1 MPFNLRGL
9 LQDEEFL
16 LGAGLLSAGSQG
28 QNIGQATFPAL
39 IQAGKTASFFDTA
52 QAKRNK
58 NEALEK
64 LLSSDQV
71 SDIDKLYIS
80 AGVTPPKRTNKNIKY
95 DTMFNAEGKKFDVDL
110 SDPSSSSIIKQ
121 KISEGYSFSKP
132 DKSISKTKNFKT
144 LFRPDGKDRVEVD
157 LNNPEHEKIIEFYLG
172 NDYSFTQFNQPN
184 KFGLN
189 DEALAVYNKLNV
201 ATNDDEWNKIFDG
214 LSKSEKHLYKNKIKN
229 NPDIIE
235 EAIAAKIENVKT
247 LDPLQISAAAEYKLP
262 DKVKDYENAVDI
274 IEAQWSANPNA
285 TFEQVIESLV
295 AAGLLIK

>member
-95 DTMFNAEGKKFDVDL
+95 DTMFSAEGKKFDVDL

-132 DKSISKTKNFKT
+132 DKSIKTKNFKT
-144 LFRPDGKDRVEVD
+144 LFSPDGKNRTEVD
-157 LNNPEHEKIIEFYLG
+157 LNNPKHEKKIEFYLG
-172 NDYSFTQFNQPN
+172 NDYSFTKFNQPN

-189 DEALAVYNKLNV
+189 DEALAVYNKLKV
-201 ATNDDEWNKIFDG
+201 AKNDKEFKQILDG
-214 LSKSEKHLYKNKIKN
+214 LSKPEQQLYYNKIAGN
-229 NPDIIE
+229 VDLLE

-247 LDPLQISAAAEYKLP
+247 LDAIQISAAAEYKLP

-274 IEAQWSANPNA
+274 IEAQWSTNPNA

>member
-80 AGVTPPKRTNKNIKY
+80 AGVTPPKK
-95 DTMFNAEGKKFDVDL
+95 D
-110 SDPSSSSIIKQ
+110 
-121 KISEGYSFSKP
+121 KISKRT
-132 DKSISKTKNFKT
+132 IS
-144 LFRPDGKDRVEVD
+144 
-157 LNNPEHEKIIEFYLG
+157 
-172 NDYSFTQFNQPN
+172 
-184 KFGLN
+184 
-189 DEALAVYNKLNV
+189 DEALKVYDKLQGLTGPAFDNAFEALPENEKNVYIKQIKGNEDIFNTLIKKALKEKNNKLSMNLSNYELSGK
-201 ATNDDEWNKIFDG
+201 ATNNY
-214 LSKSEKHLYKNKIKN
+214 KSVEDLISVIKSQKGN
-229 NPDIIE
+229 ENFTDIE
-235 EAIAAKIENVKT
+235 
-247 LDPLQISAAAEYKLP
+247 
-262 DKVKDYENAVDI
+262 I
-274 IEAQWSANPNA
+274 IQ
-285 TFEQVIESLV
+285 SLINE
-295 AAGLLIK
+295 GLLQVRG

>member
-80 AGVTPPKRTNKNIKY
+80 AGVTPPKK
-95 DTMFNAEGKKFDVDL
+95 D
-110 SDPSSSSIIKQ
+110 
-121 KISEGYSFSKP
+121 KISKRT
-132 DKSISKTKNFKT
+132 IS
-144 LFRPDGKDRVEVD
+144 
-157 LNNPEHEKIIEFYLG
+157 
-172 NDYSFTQFNQPN
+172 
-184 KFGLN
+184 
-189 DEALAVYNKLNV
+189 DEALKVYDKLQGLTGPAFDNAFEALPENEKNVYTKQIKGNEDIFNTLIKKALKEKNNKLSMNLSNYELSGK
-201 ATNDDEWNKIFDG
+201 ATNNY
-214 LSKSEKHLYKNKIKN
+214 KSVEDLISVIKSQTGN
-229 NPDIIE
+229 ENFTDIE
-235 EAIAAKIENVKT
+235 
-247 LDPLQISAAAEYKLP
+247 
-262 DKVKDYENAVDI
+262 I
-274 IEAQWSANPNA
+274 IQ
-285 TFEQVIESLV
+285 SLINE
-295 AAGLLIK
+295 GLLQVRG

>member
-80 AGVTPPKRTNKNIKY
+80 AGVTPPKKDKTSKRT
-95 DTMFNAEGKKFDVDL
+95 
-110 SDPSSSSIIKQ
+110 
-121 KISEGYSFSKP
+121 IS
-132 DKSISKTKNFKT
+132 
-144 LFRPDGKDRVEVD
+144 
-157 LNNPEHEKIIEFYLG
+157 
-172 NDYSFTQFNQPN
+172 
-184 KFGLN
+184 
-189 DEALAVYNKLNV
+189 DEALKVYDKLQGLTGPAFDNAFEALPENEKNVYIKQIKGNENILNAFLKKALTEKNNKLSMNLSNYELSGK
-201 ATNDDEWNKIFDG
+201 ATNNY
-214 LSKSEKHLYKNKIKN
+214 KSVEDLISVIKSQTGN
-229 NPDIIE
+229 ENFTDIE
-235 EAIAAKIENVKT
+235 
-247 LDPLQISAAAEYKLP
+247 
-262 DKVKDYENAVDI
+262 I
-274 IEAQWSANPNA
+274 IQ
-285 TFEQVIESLV
+285 SLINE
-295 AAGLLIK
+295 GLLQVRG

>member
-80 AGVTPPKRTNKNIKY
+80 AGVTPPKK
-95 DTMFNAEGKKFDVDL
+95 D
-110 SDPSSSSIIKQ
+110 
-121 KISEGYSFSKP
+121 KISKRT
-132 DKSISKTKNFKT
+132 IS
-144 LFRPDGKDRVEVD
+144 
-157 LNNPEHEKIIEFYLG
+157 
-172 NDYSFTQFNQPN
+172 
-184 KFGLN
+184 
-189 DEALAVYNKLNV
+189 DEALKVYDKLQGLTGPAFDNAFEALPENEKNVYTKQIKGNEDILNAFLKKALTEKNNKLSMNLSNYELSGK
-201 ATNDDEWNKIFDG
+201 ATNNY
-214 LSKSEKHLYKNKIKN
+214 KSVEDLISVIKSQKGN
-229 NPDIIE
+229 ENFTDIE
-235 EAIAAKIENVKT
+235 
-247 LDPLQISAAAEYKLP
+247 
-262 DKVKDYENAVDI
+262 I
-274 IEAQWSANPNA
+274 IQ
-285 TFEQVIESLV
+285 SLINE
-295 AAGLLIK
+295 GLLQVRG

>member
-80 AGVTPPKRTNKNIKY
+80 AGVTPPKK
-95 DTMFNAEGKKFDVDL
+95 D
-110 SDPSSSSIIKQ
+110 
-121 KISEGYSFSKP
+121 KISKRT
-132 DKSISKTKNFKT
+132 IS
-144 LFRPDGKDRVEVD
+144 
-157 LNNPEHEKIIEFYLG
+157 
-172 NDYSFTQFNQPN
+172 
-184 KFGLN
+184 
-189 DEALAVYNKLNV
+189 DEALKVYDKLQGLTGPAFDNAFEALPENEKNVYIKQIKGNENILNAFLKKALTEKNNKLSMNLSNYELSGK
-201 ATNDDEWNKIFDG
+201 ATNNY
-214 LSKSEKHLYKNKIKN
+214 KSVEDLISVIKSQKGN
-229 NPDIIE
+229 ENFTDIE
-235 EAIAAKIENVKT
+235 
-247 LDPLQISAAAEYKLP
+247 
-262 DKVKDYENAVDI
+262 I
-274 IEAQWSANPNA
+274 IQ
-285 TFEQVIESLV
+285 SLINE
-295 AAGLLIK
+295 GLLQVRG

>member
-80 AGVTPPKRTNKNIKY
+80 AGVTPPKK
-95 DTMFNAEGKKFDVDL
+95 D
-110 SDPSSSSIIKQ
+110 
-121 KISEGYSFSKP
+121 KISKRT
-132 DKSISKTKNFKT
+132 IS
-144 LFRPDGKDRVEVD
+144 
-157 LNNPEHEKIIEFYLG
+157 
-172 NDYSFTQFNQPN
+172 
-184 KFGLN
+184 
-189 DEALAVYNKLNV
+189 DEALKVYDKLQGLTGPAFDNAFEALPENEKNVYTKQIKGNENILNAFLKKALTEKNNKLSMNLSNYELSGK
-201 ATNDDEWNKIFDG
+201 ATNNY
-214 LSKSEKHLYKNKIKN
+214 KSVEDLISVIKSQKGN
-229 NPDIIE
+229 ENFTDIE
-235 EAIAAKIENVKT
+235 
-247 LDPLQISAAAEYKLP
+247 
-262 DKVKDYENAVDI
+262 I
-274 IEAQWSANPNA
+274 IQ
-285 TFEQVIESLV
+285 SLINE
-295 AAGLLIK
+295 GLLQVRG

>member
-80 AGVTPPKRTNKNIKY
+80 AGVTPPKK
-95 DTMFNAEGKKFDVDL
+95 D
-110 SDPSSSSIIKQ
+110 
-121 KISEGYSFSKP
+121 KISKRT
-132 DKSISKTKNFKT
+132 IS
-144 LFRPDGKDRVEVD
+144 
-157 LNNPEHEKIIEFYLG
+157 
-172 NDYSFTQFNQPN
+172 
-184 KFGLN
+184 
-189 DEALAVYNKLNV
+189 DEALKVYDKLQGLTGPAFDNAFEALPENEKNVYTKQIKGNEDILNAFLKKALTEKNNKLSMNLSNYELSGK
-201 ATNDDEWNKIFDG
+201 ATNNY
-214 LSKSEKHLYKNKIKN
+214 KS
-229 NPDIIE
+229 
-235 EAIAAKIENVKT
+235 
-247 LDPLQISAAAEYKLP
+247 
-262 DKVKDYENAVDI
+262 VKDLISVIKSQKGNENFTDI
-274 IEAQWSANPNA
+274 EIIQ
-285 TFEQVIESLV
+285 SLINE
-295 AAGLLIK
+295 GLLQVRG